1 MLECAQFLD
10 QRTATAGVA
19 DSLDHGPDPPINA
32 SQLRFQLRPSGRGV
46 PVRKVHLCDIFSDEG
61 FDEFWRKEAILQSR
75 THPRQDLVAEHSA
88 AIGARVSLAMIGTSE
103 TAMFS
108 NDRHAATAE
117 PAAHQP

>member
-1 MLECAQFLD
+1 MASISD
-10 QRTATAGVA
+10 RRASTAAA
-19 DSLDHGPDPPINA
+19 DTTGSCSASSNRSLDPLTIDLGEV
-32 SQLRFQLRPSGRGV
+32 GV
-46 PVRKVHLCDIFSDEG
+46 HEG